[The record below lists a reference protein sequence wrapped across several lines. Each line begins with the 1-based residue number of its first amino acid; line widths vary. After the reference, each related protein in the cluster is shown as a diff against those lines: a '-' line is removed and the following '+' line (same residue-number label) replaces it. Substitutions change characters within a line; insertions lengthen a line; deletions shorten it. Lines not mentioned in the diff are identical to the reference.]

1 VIDVKPEQ
9 GVCTVITNDLTARV
23 YKDIPYSTGYLGPDG
38 SGIDICPER
47 NSQCWIV
54 SRSSDS
60 LSPND
65 GEASVIAFRT
75 PRNSDSY
82 LGNRIK
88 LLPGDIRFSTAG
100 GNELLLRKNGDIFA
114 FSGASC
120 SISLISSEELVKQ
133 ISPSYEHEA
142 SAGNVAWT
150 VNSSIAGGPTTC
162 TYGIKRFASDALPYL
177 QMTAGEVIGGGL
189 NVSMYIDGDQGQLQ
203 FELDVSNDGVAAMFF
218 RKSLRIETQD
228 SIVATS
234 KVITMSADDEC
245 TVSASKSSISLKQSM
260 IILDADIVEIRA
272 KQFIISNYG
281 ANMLA
286 TSVDPTDMPKKLI
299 STDLFQHIQN
309 HTHPV
314 MPDEITQALVAKQ
327 SLELSVLAVEAFET
341 KQSKLL

>member
-1 VIDVKPEQ
+1 MYDVIRETPSYIRSATVIDIKPEQ

-133 ISPSYEHEA
+133 I
-142 SAGNVAWT
+142 
-150 VNSSIAGGPTTC
+150 
-162 TYGIKRFASDALPYL
+162 
-177 QMTAGEVIGGGL
+177 
-189 NVSMYIDGDQGQLQ
+189 
-203 FELDVSNDGVAAMFF
+203 
-218 RKSLRIETQD
+218 
-228 SIVATS
+228 
-234 KVITMSADDEC
+234 
-245 TVSASKSSISLKQSM
+245 
-260 IILDADIVEIRA
+260 
-272 KQFIISNYG
+272 
-281 ANMLA
+281 
-286 TSVDPTDMPKKLI
+286 
-299 STDLFQHIQN
+299 
-309 HTHPV
+309 
-314 MPDEITQALVAKQ
+314 
-327 SLELSVLAVEAFET
+327 
-341 KQSKLL
+341 